1 MKFDK
6 VIVKGNVVIT
16 CWTATGTN
24 TGVLSMPPGELPPTG
39 KKVQFSG
46 LGIDRVQNGKITE
59 ELVVYNVLDM
69 MLQLG
74 FTLAPPQPPGPPE
87 EKK

>member
-1 MKFDK
+1 MTFDE
-6 VIVKGNVVIT
+6 VIIQGDKIASRFTV
-16 CWTATGTN
+16 TGTN
-24 TGVLSMPPGELPPTG
+24 TGPLSMPSGELPPTG
-39 KKVQFSG
+39 KKVRFTG

-59 ELVVYNVLDM
+59 ELVVYNVLDL

-74 FTLAPPQPPGPPE
+74 FTLTPPQPPEPPE